1 MAAKSKQAGKQ
12 TDSFQTNLS
21 GIYIKSMTCVKR
33 FDCARHKVP
42 SKHICSPHQQNKTHD
57 LPCPSYLLPP
67 QVFVSQENRNTGM
80 HGERS
85 RHLDP

>member
-42 SKHICSPHQQNKTHD
+42 SNTYLQSPSAKQN
-57 LPCPSYLLPP
+57 P
-67 QVFVSQENRNTGM
+67 
-80 HGERS
+80 
-85 RHLDP
+85 